1 MGGRSR
7 HAEQYSSRPKTE
19 TCQSVQSQRTLLLNE
34 KAGPLGRPFFLA
46 MRMRFGGRAYDP
58 RRPDF
63 IDVAGG
69 FPALTG
75 GAGGGAGGCSLVGSI
90 TEGGGA
96 PFLFF
101 EKSGISFFR
110 FIVVS
115 VQKGRS
121 QRHYKTK
128 LGARHW
134 YCASGGELLALESH
148 ARDSPPARTPICLH
162 SRQYS
167 GATGDAFSYA
177 KALLTPSSV
186 STAGLPDKSFSIRKA
201 ASART
206 INHKAHQ

>member
-1 MGGRSR
+1 MK
-7 HAEQYSSRPKTE
+7 RPAHWAGLF
-19 TCQSVQSQRTLLLNE
+19 LLAIQNAIL
-34 KAGPLGRPFFLA
+34 RPP
-46 MRMRFGGRAYDP
+46 AYEP

-115 VQKGRS
+115 VQKGRF
-121 QRHYKTK
+121 QRPYKTK

-134 YCASGGELLALESH
+134 YCASGGEVLALDSH
-148 ARDSPPARTPICLH
+148 ARDSPPARTPIRLH
-162 SRQYS
+162 SRQHS

-177 KALLTPSSV
+177 KALLTPLSV
-186 STAGLPDKSFSIRKA
+186 STAGFPDESFSIRKA
-201 ASART
+201 AFART

>member
-1 MGGRSR
+1 MKGRPTGPAFFSR
-7 HAEQYSSRPKTE
+7 HANAILRP
-19 TCQSVQSQRTLLLNE
+19 
-34 KAGPLGRPFFLA
+34 P
-46 MRMRFGGRAYDP
+46 AYEP

-115 VQKGRS
+115 VQKGR
-121 QRHYKTK
+121 
-128 LGARHW
+128 
-134 YCASGGELLALESH
+134 
-148 ARDSPPARTPICLH
+148 
-162 SRQYS
+162 
-167 GATGDAFSYA
+167 F
-177 KALLTPSSV
+177 
-186 STAGLPDKSFSIRKA
+186 
-201 ASART
+201 
-206 INHKAHQ
+206 

>member
-1 MGGRSR
+1 V
-7 HAEQYSSRPKTE
+7 QRP
-19 TCQSVQSQRTLLLNE
+19 
-34 KAGPLGRPFFLA
+34 
-46 MRMRFGGRAYDP
+46 AYEP
-58 RRPDF
+58 RRTDF
-63 IDVAGG
+63 IEVAGG

-90 TEGGGA
+90 TEGGGV

-115 VQKGRS
+115 VQKGRF
-121 QRHYKTK
+121 QRPYKAK
-128 LGARHW
+128 LDTRHW
-134 YCASGGELLALESH
+134 YCASGGEVLALDSR
-148 ARDSPPARTPICLH
+148 ARDFPPARTPICLH
-162 SRQYS
+162 SRQHS

-177 KALLTPSSV
+177 KALLTPPSV
-186 STAGLPDKSFSIRKA
+186 STAGLPDESSSIRKA